1 MAVRIDKYVWC
12 VRLTKTRSQ
21 ATEQVKKGKIR
32 LNGEDIKPSREVKV
46 GDKLSFSRNGA
57 LFEYKI
63 LALLDKRV
71 GAKLVPEYLS
81 EETTPEELEKYKL
94 YQESQKIYRDYGT
107 GKPTKKDRR
116 DLSDFWEGWDDWD
129 EE

>member
-46 GDKLSFSRNGA
+46 GAKLSFSRNGA